1 MSNRA
6 LPRNLHI
13 CDANDPGI
21 ILGGLVL
28 TNGMTN
34 ANFYSMVEIV
44 FLFSQ
49 DYTLRDESGLT
60 VGRNDHP
67 LQPGKYFILTA
78 GSITVTN
85 EPWLVRA
92 ASPSTATQSG
102 DFCQAIRE
110 RDRRCIMTGKG
121 ARSAAVGFWAGLETA
136 HFFPPAY
143 QRHWAEHNYGRC
155 ITIQPES
162 GGSINSVQNG
172 ILLEATLHQLFES
185 YIVSINPDV
194 CIPSIA
200 FRVPF
205 G

>member
-1 MSNRA
+1 
-6 LPRNLHI
+6 
-13 CDANDPGI
+13 
-21 ILGGLVL
+21 
-28 TNGMTN
+28 MTN

-60 VGRNDHP
+60 VGRNHHP

-92 ASPSTATQSG
+92 ASPPTAIQSG

-121 ARSAAVGFWAGLETA
+121 ARSAAVGFWAGLEAA
-136 HFFPPAY
+136 HFLFFFR
-143 QRHWAEHNYGRC
+143 QRTNATGLS
-155 ITIQPES
+155 ITMVAVSLSNQSREDLSTRFRTEYCLRPLFTSFLKATSSLSTRMCVFLVLPLEFLLANNAS
-162 GGSINSVQNG
+162 GQLQDR
-172 ILLEATLHQLFES
+172 LLYA
-185 YIVSINPDV
+185 
-194 CIPSIA
+194 
-200 FRVPF
+200 R
-205 G
+205 